1 MSSEPEPSTDT
12 PSVPS
17 SLARA
22 TRLCPDASGQSGRV
36 LKAYL
41 LQNAP
46 EYRVL
51 DALRQKGWE
60 NKAGDTFFAKQR
72 QQADHADEKTVR
84 FFYNMMKGIASEINR
99 ATGALR
105 VHVKWPGRAR
115 ILDFCAAPGGFLE
128 TAMGM
133 NRGAE
138 ATGFSLPPTHGGHE
152 IIMPLG
158 PAVTFQYADVTMFA
172 ADMGFT
178 DIPQDN
184 PEAESFELVPHIQDG
199 QRFHLV
205 FCDGQVLRTH
215 VRAAYREHWEA
226 RRLAATQLAIGLEH
240 VSLGGTMVVL
250 LHKLDAA
257 DTVGLIYTFSRFSTI
272 QLFKPTRAH
281 AKRSSFY
288 MVATNIQSNS
298 PLAREAVES
307 WKQMWRVM
315 TFGSDEER
323 KNKVAED
330 HMDEQMLVEQF
341 GPQLVRLGREIW
353 DIQARALE
361 KAPFMQAG
369 QNGHRTTG

>member
-1 MSSEPEPSTDT
+1 MSSEPSTHT

-17 SLARA
+17 ALETD
-22 TRLCPDASGQSGRV
+22 TRVCPDASERPGRV

-60 NKAGDTFFAKQR
+60 NKAGDVFFAKQR
-72 QQADHADEKTVR
+72 QKADHADEKTVH
-84 FFYNMMKGIASEINR
+84 FFYKMMKGIASDMNR

-105 VHVKWPGRAR
+105 VHVKWPGRAQ

-128 TAMGM
+128 TAMAM
-133 NRGAE
+133 NARAE
-138 ATGFSLPPTHGGHE
+138 AMGFSLPPTQGGHE
-152 IIMPLG
+152 MMMSLG
-158 PAVTFQYADVTMFA
+158 PVVTFKYADVTMFA
-172 ADMGFT
+172 GDMGFT
-178 DIPQDN
+178 DIPRDH
-184 PEAESFELVPHIQDG
+184 PEAESFDLVPNIQG
-199 QRFHLV
+199 ERRFHLV

-215 VRAAYREHWEA
+215 VRAAYREQWEA
-226 RRLAATQLAIGLEH
+226 RRLSATQLAIGLEH

-250 LHKLDAA
+250 LHKLDAV
-257 DTVGLIYTFSRFSTI
+257 DTVRLIYTFSRFSTI

-288 MVATNIQSNS
+288 MIATNIQSTS
-298 PLAREAVES
+298 PLAREAVDS
-307 WKQMWRVM
+307 WKQMWRGM

-323 KNKVAED
+323 VKKAWED
-330 HMDEQMLVEQF
+330 HMDEQVLVEQF
-341 GPQLVRLGREIW
+341 GPQVVRLGRDIW

-369 QNGHRTTG
+369 QNGHRKTG

>member
-1 MSSEPEPSTDT
+1 MSSEPSTDT

-17 SLARA
+17 SLGPD
-22 TRLCPDASGQSGRV
+22 TRLCPDASGQLGRV

-46 EYRVL
+46 EYRAL

-60 NKAGDTFFAKQR
+60 NKAGDEFFAKQR
-72 QQADHADEKTVR
+72 QQADRADEQTAH
-84 FFYNMMKGIASEINR
+84 FFYKMMKAIASEMNH

-105 VHVKWPGRAR
+105 VHVKWPGKAR

-138 ATGFSLPPTHGGHE
+138 ATGFSLPPTQGGHD

-158 PAVTFQYADVTMFA
+158 PAVTFEYADITMFA
-172 ADMGFT
+172 GDMGFT
-178 DIPQDN
+178 DIPGDN
-184 PEAESFELVPHIQDG
+184 PEAESFELVPRIQG
-199 QRFHLV
+199 ARRFHLV
-205 FCDGQVLRTH
+205 LCDGQVLRTH
-215 VRAAYREHWEA
+215 VRAAYREQWEA
-226 RRLAATQLAIGLEH
+226 QRLAATQLAIGLEH

-250 LHKLDAA
+250 LHKLDAV
-257 DTVGLIYTFSRFSTI
+257 DTVSLVYTFSRFSTV
-272 QLFKPTRAH
+272 QLFKPRRAH
-281 AKRSSFY
+281 AKRSSLY
-288 MVATNIQSNS
+288 MIATNIQGNS
-298 PLAREAVES
+298 PLAQEAVES
-307 WKQMWRVM
+307 WKQTWRVM

-323 KNKVAED
+323 KQNISEG
-330 HMDEQMLVEQF
+330 HMDEQVLVEQF
-341 GPQLVRLGREIW
+341 GPQLVRLGRGLW

-369 QNGHRTTG
+369 QNGHQKTG